1 NKILS
6 CACRPKKSVE
16 IRTLDF
22 RNQHLAE
29 VPADAFKNEATLE
42 VLLLDHNKLTELRK
56 ELFCCRSLFKLS
68 LSNNCLQCLPPSI
81 GSLCN
86 LGELSLKNNSL
97 VELPDEIKACKYLHT
112 LDLSGNL
119 FEVLPED
126 ISSLSHLANL
136 TLNECSLRK
145 LPNTLGRLGS
155 LCVLEVRGNKL
166 RSLPACIGRLK
177 SLERLD
183 AGENELELLPESFG
197 ELQSLCDC
205 WLDKNRLS
213 CLPASIGQLTSLSF
227 FDLSGNRIETLP
239 HELGLCAALCD
250 LNLSANLLRCLP
262 DTVDGLTGL
271 AGLRLDANRL
281 LQLPQSIGRLSALCD
296 LNISSNLLACLPPT
310 IGLLR
315 QLQTLHADCNR
326 LTELPSSIGSC
337 SSLTIL
343 SLRANLLRFVPD
355 EIGHLQ
361 ELRVLNLSANRL
373 DCLPISMLRLPD
385 LQALWLSDNQTEP
398 LPRLQPEDVLAGK
411 AVLRVLT
418 CYLLPQLPVPLA
430 TLREEDELDDF
441 NSMERQRTV
450 QFAVDGG
457 ESPSDAAEDR
467 HLPKDLPDGRRRVW
481 AACVPTSTERVGL
494 ASCLRRCL
502 PCVTSNS
509 SSAESAAHY
518 LPHLPTL
525 GNPDGVTT
533 EVANSPSDDAAKTTT
548 AASRQNPLDLVSPLS
563 TSSPL
568 SGHQAVSNGS
578 DPNNNNNGTS
588 DAYEM
593 VLLQDATPVA
603 TIRIRPGDHS
613 HSHLR
618 QHYGYDSDGGL
629 PAARVR
635 SLPATVA
642 PLSRRGS
649 HPGSQLP
656 PIAQS
661 ESALTPPLHQPP
673 PPPPP
678 PPRGPHWP
686 TAPSGPAAPIA
697 VPEDSASSDSGYGG
711 RRPAPAPP
719 PARSPP
725 PTPPQI
731 HNLPPSSG
739 IRVPPVRTSTASVA
753 VLPDADFR
761 SGGSSSEFS
770 VPVAAA
776 ASTLLLWVTIDRGP
790 TLGFSVSGGADTAE
804 GGVFV
809 SRLLPNCPASDLLR
823 FGDRILQVNEM
834 PFGGLS
840 HSEAVQFL
848 KAQGRVRLLIQR
860 SVSSEP

>member
-1 NKILS
+1 S

-494 ASCLRRCL
+494 
-502 PCVTSNS
+502 
-509 SSAESAAHY
+509 
-518 LPHLPTL
+518 
-525 GNPDGVTT
+525 
-533 EVANSPSDDAAKTTT
+533 
-548 AASRQNPLDLVSPLS
+548 
-563 TSSPL
+563 
-568 SGHQAVSNGS
+568 
-578 DPNNNNNGTS
+578 
-588 DAYEM
+588 
-593 VLLQDATPVA
+593 DATPVA

-725 PTPPQI
+725 PPPQI

-776 ASTLLLWVTIDRGP
+776 ANTLLLWVTIDRGP

>member
-1 NKILS
+1 
-6 CACRPKKSVE
+6 
-16 IRTLDF
+16 
-22 RNQHLAE
+22 
-29 VPADAFKNEATLE
+29 
-42 VLLLDHNKLTELRK
+42 
-56 ELFCCRSLFKLS
+56 
-68 LSNNCLQCLPPSI
+68 
-81 GSLCN
+81 
-86 LGELSLKNNSL
+86 
-97 VELPDEIKACKYLHT
+97 
-112 LDLSGNL
+112 
-119 FEVLPED
+119 
-126 ISSLSHLANL
+126 
-136 TLNECSLRK
+136 
-145 LPNTLGRLGS
+145 
-155 LCVLEVRGNKL
+155 
-166 RSLPACIGRLK
+166 
-177 SLERLD
+177 
-183 AGENELELLPESFG
+183 PESFG

-494 ASCLRRCL
+494 STALGVQASCLRRCL

-725 PTPPQI
+725 PPPQI

-860 SVSSEP
+860 SVSSEPLLNCIVHLLCTVVLQLLRPTQEQLPSDDDLRDSIAQRQAKNADYTNKRRRARDSAVEAGDWVWQQVPHRAHKLATRLKEPLKIASQAGRNTFVLSDGTKWHASRLIKCNDPTAHSGAADRADELFEALLLPEPVARAATVPPPPPGEPLPEAALQRSTRARRQPARYPLPEGGRML